1 MYAQKISEC
10 ISNPNFYYH
19 QTIIFTGLDP
29 AEPYFYQIAKNDEK
43 YLHKRIQSTDAEL
56 VDIIHT
62 NSNEETKGSLINFK
76 KGILGFWDPLGTVD
90 FYVNAGGPTQ
100 NGCYPHKSKSMNLWK
115 AFFKCSHMFVSIQ
128 WH

>member
-1 MYAQKISEC
+1 MYPQKISEC

-19 QTIIFTGLDP
+19 QTIIFPGLDP

-43 YLHKRIQSTDAEL
+43 YLHKRIQSTAAEL

-62 NSNEETKGSLINFK
+62 NSYKETKGSLINFK

-115 AFFKCSHMFVSIQ
+115 AFFKCSHMIVSIQ